1 MPRRLRNDQAL
12 RFHYIEMAASIN
24 ASPMIFFM

>member
-12 RFHYIEMAASIN
+12 HFHYIEMATSIN
-24 ASPMIFFM
+24 APRMIFFM